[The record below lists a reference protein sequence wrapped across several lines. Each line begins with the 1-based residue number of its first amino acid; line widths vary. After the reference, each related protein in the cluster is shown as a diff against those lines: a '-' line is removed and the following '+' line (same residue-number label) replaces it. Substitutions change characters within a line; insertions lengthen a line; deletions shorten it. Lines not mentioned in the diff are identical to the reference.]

1 MNKKTIIISIFLLV
15 IPLLVVSVVLS
26 NRGTLVEIRNFLI
39 FDKYTNL
46 DLLDYNNPNQD
57 YFIRVFADKTS
68 ISTFQELIKYR
79 EGKIRNKGFTD
90 KIIFS
95 QRLNDCFSEN
105 VVVIYLKWLWHS
117 VFQKMTNVLKL

>member
-46 DLLDYNNPNQD
+46 DLLDYNNP
-57 YFIRVFADKTS
+57 
-68 ISTFQELIKYR
+68 IKVSQT
-79 EGKIRNKGFTD
+79 KLFSPKG
-90 KIIFS
+90 
-95 QRLNDCFSEN
+95 
-105 VVVIYLKWLWHS
+105 
-117 VFQKMTNVLKL
+117 